1 MRRRYNLRM
10 RFCNLL
16 RDGDAAY
23 GNLFSKQFKKMGI
36 KQVVIASNYPWHNN
50 HIESLIGTIRRECLN
65 HVIVFN
71 ERHLT
76 RILSSYVNYYNE
88 TRTHR
93 TLGKDS
99 PIFRVVQHPSAG
111 KKIIAISEVRD
122 LHHRF
127 EHRAA

>member
-10 RFCNLL
+10 RFCNQL
-16 RDGDAAY
+16 RGGDAAY

-36 KQVVIASNYPWHNN
+36 KQVVIASNCPWHNN

-99 PIFRVVQHPSAG
+99 PIFRVVQLPSAG
-111 KKIIAISEVRD
+111 KKIIAISEV
-122 LHHRF
+122 
-127 EHRAA
+127 

>member
-1 MRRRYNLRM
+1 M

-23 GNLFSKQFKKMGI
+23 GNLFSKQLKKMGI
-36 KQVVIASNYPWHNN
+36 KQVVTASKCPWHNN

-76 RILSSYVNYYNE
+76 CILSSYVNYYNE

-93 TLGKDS
+93 ALGKDS
-99 PIFRVVQHPSAG
+99 PNSRVVQLPSAG
-111 KKIIAISEVRD
+111 KKIVAISEVGG
-122 LHHRF
+122 LHHRYK
-127 EHRAA
+127 HRAA